1 MSDTI
6 YDIITLVILIIGSI
20 VFFSMI
26 GLDFNDKHPMS
37 SKSIEKIIT
46 MESFQS
52 TLIDEENAND
62 DANRVPLCDN
72 KSSLVEINER
82 CKKISS
88 GTNCKNSNCCIWLN
102 DKSCVGGSENGPTYY
117 TDDNKS
123 EINVDYYYYKNKC
136 YGNCN

>member
-1 MSDTI
+1 MSDNV
-6 YDIITLVILIIGSI
+6 YDIITLVIIIIGSI

-26 GLDFNDKHPMS
+26 GLDFNDKRPMS

-52 TLIDEENAND
+52 TLENAND
-62 DANRVPLCDN
+62 DDTRVPLCDN

-88 GTNCKNSNCCIWLN
+88 DTNCKNSSCCVWLN
-102 DKSCVGGSENGPTYY
+102 GKTCVGGSENGPTYY
-117 TDDNKS
+117 TDDTTHS
-123 EINVDYYYYKNKC
+123 EINIDYYYYKNKC